1 MEGAGGT
8 MLFFFLKQ
16 ISVANFYG
24 KTFLEKYSFHRKN
37 NQEGVGIT
45 LNGENSNIVLF
56 LV

>member
-1 MEGAGGT
+1 MERAGGA
-8 MLFFFLKQ
+8 MGFFLKQ

-45 LNGENSNIVLF
+45 LIGENSNIVLF
-56 LV
+56 LI